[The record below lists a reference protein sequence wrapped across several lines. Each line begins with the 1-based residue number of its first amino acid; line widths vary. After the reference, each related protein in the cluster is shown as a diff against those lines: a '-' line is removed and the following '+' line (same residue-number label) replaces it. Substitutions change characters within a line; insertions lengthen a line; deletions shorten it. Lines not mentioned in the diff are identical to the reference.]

1 MNNHSRA
8 IVSSALL
15 LSLVSL
21 AGSILPVGQPLLA
34 QPQDDRG
41 IERANPVP
49 PRQSSDR
56 RVALVIGNSAYTTIS
71 PLQNPANDAR
81 DMTAALQNLNFDRV
95 IPVYDASLQAMETAI
110 DQFYDEL
117 KRGSVGVFYY
127 AGHGVQSNG
136 ENYLIPVDAK
146 IDIEAD
152 LRYKALPVGFILN
165 RLADAGNDV
174 SIVIL
179 DACRDNPFRSWGRN
193 ASRGLASVD
202 APQGVL
208 IAYATAPGSVASDG
222 QGRNGTFTEALL
234 RHIQTPGLAVEL
246 LFKEVRRD
254 VQTATTSRQTPWEST
269 SLVGNFSFKPASE
282 PIAIRSQPTPTPTP
296 QPTPRSTPTPTPQP
310 TPTPTPQPTPTPT
323 PRSTPTPTPTPPS
336 PVSSRTFLGI
346 PVEPFSYTTAEVS
359 ANGTVRTFTRQAEVG
374 RYVEQRL
381 TLPAEAVPL
390 EMVAVEGGTFL
401 MGSPESE
408 ADRDSDESPQ
418 HQVTVPDFF
427 MGRYEVT
434 QAQYKAVMGDNPAN
448 FKGDNNPVENVSWN
462 YAQAFIQRL
471 NSLTGKT
478 YRLPTEAEWEYAARA
493 GTTTPFSYGETITPE
508 VVNYNGN
515 YPYGNAPKGEYRQR
529 TIAVDS
535 LYPNPW
541 GLYHIHGNVWE
552 WCADEWHNSYSNKPD
567 KLKQDG
573 SIAWTQVNTNAIP
586 HNASFRRLRGGSWR
600 DVAGGTRSAYRSIG
614 EYGYFDGGFRVL
626 LSSRIP

>member
-1 MNNHSRA
+1 MNNYSRA

-21 AGSILPVGQPLLA
+21 AGSILPIDQPLLA

-41 IERANPVP
+41 IQPANPVP
-49 PRQSSDR
+49 VPSRQSSDR

-81 DMTAALQNLNFDRV
+81 DMTTALQNLNFDRV
-95 IPVYDASLQAMETAI
+95 IPVYDANLQAMETAI

-152 LRYKALPVGFILN
+152 LRYKALPVGLILN
-165 RLADAGNDV
+165 RLAEAGNDV

-202 APQGVL
+202 APKGVF

-254 VQTATTSRQTPWEST
+254 VQTATTNRQTPWEST
-269 SLVGNFSFKPASE
+269 SLVGDFSFKPASE

-296 QPTPRSTPTPTPQP
+296 APRSTPTPTPQP
-310 TPTPTPQPTPTPT
+310 TPTPA
-323 PRSTPTPTPTPPS
+323 PRSTPTPVPPS
-336 PVSSRTFLGI
+336 SVSSRTFLGI

-359 ANGTVRTFTRQAEVG
+359 GTGTMRTFTRQAEVG
-374 RYVEQRL
+374 RYVEQQL
-381 TLPAEAVPL
+381 TLPAGAVPL

-401 MGSPESE
+401 MGSPDTEVNRNSVE
-408 ADRDSDESPQ
+408 GPQ

-434 QAQYKAVMGDNPAN
+434 QAQYKAVMGSNPAN
-448 FKGDNNPVENVSWN
+448 FKGDNNPVESVSWDH
-462 YAQAFIQRL
+462 AQIFIQRL

-493 GTTTPFSYGETITPE
+493 GTTTPFSYGETIMPE
-508 VVNYNGN
+508 VVNYNNYNGN
-515 YPYGNAPKGEYRQR
+515 FPYGGAPPKGEYRQR